1 MTNNYS
7 IPKEFLF
14 AVIDAAIKYDNR
26 NDIAIIYSKNPCVA
40 AGVFTKNV
48 VKSPSVVYDM
58 ERIKYPIAYGIVVNS
73 GNANTCTGQQGMD
86 DVITMSETVKTG
98 LKISDGEVFV
108 SSTGVIGVPM
118 PMERIIPAIKRGI
131 DKIGEY
137 TLMDA
142 AKAIMTTD
150 TFPKIHSKTFIIE
163 GKTVTISGIT
173 KGSGMISPNM
183 ATTLSFIITD
193 AEIEKSAL
201 DNALRQSIEQ
211 SFNKITVDGDMS
223 TNDTVLILANGACGN
238 TVIKSDTLEYDV
250 FKQALDEI
258 TMSLSQMI
266 VKDGEGATKTICIEL
281 NGAAT
286 KSDAERLARK
296 VADSMLVRTAVYGND
311 PNWGRIMCALG
322 GAGVA
327 FSPYKVDIFIG
338 KVQIVADGLGTK
350 MDAEASKA
358 LDVKD
363 VNLRIDLREGVYNAK
378 VFTCD
383 LTEGYIKINA
393 HYTT

>member
-1 MTNNYS
+1 MTDNYNV
-7 IPKEFLF
+7 PTEFMF
-14 AVIDAAIKYDNR
+14 AVIDAAIKYPDR
-26 NDIAIIYSKNPCVA
+26 NDIAIIYSKKPCVA

-48 VKSPSVVYDM
+48 VKSPSVIYDM
-58 ERIKYPIAYGIVVNS
+58 ERINNIAYGVVVNS
-73 GNANTCTGQQGMD
+73 GNANTCTGKQGMD
-86 DVITMSETVKTG
+86 DSIAMSHCVKEGLNIT
-98 LKISDGEVFV
+98 DGEVFV
-108 SSTGVIGVPM
+108 CSTGVIGVPM
-118 PMERIIPAIKRGI
+118 PMERVIPAIKRCVV
-131 DKIGEY
+131 KIGQNS
-137 TLMDA
+137 LMEA
-142 AKAIMTTD
+142 AEAIMTTD
-150 TFPKIHSKTFIIE
+150 TFPKIKSKTIKID

-193 AEIEKSAL
+193 ACVEKTAL
-201 DNALRQSIEQ
+201 DNALRQSVEQ

-223 TNDTVLILANGACGN
+223 TNDCVLLLANGSSGN
-238 TVIKSDTLEYDV
+238 AVIKTDTPQYDV

-258 TMSLSQMI
+258 TMSLSYMI

-286 KSDAERLARK
+286 QNDAERLARK

-327 FSPYKVDIFIG
+327 FIPENVDIYISN
-338 KVQIVADGLGTK
+338 VQIVANGIGTK
-350 MDAEASKA
+350 NDEEASKA
-358 LDVKD
+358 LDVKE
-363 VNLRIDLREGVYNAK
+363 VVLRIDLRVGSCNAK